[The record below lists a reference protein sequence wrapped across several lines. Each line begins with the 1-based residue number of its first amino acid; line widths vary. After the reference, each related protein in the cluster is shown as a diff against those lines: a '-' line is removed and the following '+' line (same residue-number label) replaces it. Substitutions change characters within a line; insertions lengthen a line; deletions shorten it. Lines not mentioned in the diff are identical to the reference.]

1 MRLGSANI
9 CQQHALRGDQDPSL
23 RLLPLLKIPGPLGHP
38 ARASSPRARGCRLL
52 QTMWPFWASGGRDL
66 GGRGPRAAMR
76 PRSKLGHAACD
87 PEGSLPWG
95 ALPVPRPPPP
105 QRLRQAGATPPPL
118 PPAVRQTPHH
128 ALSPNS
134 PLPHLTWPRCAGS
147 STAQVP
153 LPRWA
158 DLAPG
163 PRPGVAAWR
172 PLPRGCLAARRP
184 PPCVAPTSPGQ
195 PQPSP
200 RAPTGARARASPH
213 LAQLSGRTRAAAAAA
228 PLCPLPDPR
237 AVPSSPGPKPRY
249 RARAPCPLSP
259 RANALTRPRPLA
271 ASPTAASEPAAAAAA
286 ASTAAAAAAHG
297 S

>member
-1 MRLGSANI
+1 MAGTWGGGVP
-9 CQQHALRGDQDPSL
+9 ALPCG
-23 RLLPLLKIPGPLGHP
+23 PGPRSAMRP
-38 ARASSPRARGCRLL
+38 A
-52 QTMWPFWASGGRDL
+52 T
-66 GGRGPRAAMR
+66 PRAASRGGHFRCRDR
-76 PRSKLGHAACD
+76 PLLRDCAR
-87 PEGSLPWG
+87 PEPRRLPS
-95 ALPVPRPPPP
+95 PRPSANP
-105 QRLRQAGATPPPL
+105 
-118 PPAVRQTPHH
+118 PHH

-163 PRPGVAAWR
+163 LRPGVAAWR

-213 LAQLSGRTRAAAAAA
+213 LAPLSGRTRAAAAAA